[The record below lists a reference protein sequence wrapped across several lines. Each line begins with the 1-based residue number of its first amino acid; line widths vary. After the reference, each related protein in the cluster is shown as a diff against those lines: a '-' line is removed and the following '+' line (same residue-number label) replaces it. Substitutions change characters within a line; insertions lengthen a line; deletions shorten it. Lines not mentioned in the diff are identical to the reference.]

1 MIFMWYDFYQKAK
14 GEQTEEMTNEELYQ
28 LMKDGFDQ
36 VKVNF
41 DQVNQRF
48 TEINQRLDRVDQ
60 RLDGMDT
67 RLRTVENGIS
77 GLKGRQSAIPE
88 IRNWITISCAISALV
103 ISIAVAIFK

>member
-1 MIFMWYDFYQKAK
+1 
-14 GEQTEEMTNEELYQ
+14 MTNEEFYQ

-36 VKVNF
+36 V
-41 DQVNQRF
+41 NQRF
-48 TEINQRLDRVDQ
+48 NEVNQRLDRVDT

-77 GLKGRQSAIPE
+77 ELKGKQNAIAG
-88 IRNWITISCAISALV
+88 ILDWITIVCAISAII

>member
-1 MIFMWYDFYQKAK
+1 
-14 GEQTEEMTNEELYQ
+14 MTNEELYQ
-28 LMKDGFDQ
+28 VMKDGFDQ

-48 TEINQRLDRVDQ
+48 TEVNQRLDRVDT
-60 RLDGMDT
+60 RLDGMDA

-77 GLKGRQSAIPE
+77 ELTGKQQAISGM
-88 IRNWITISCAISALV
+88 RNWIMTACAIGALI

>member
-1 MIFMWYDFYQKAK
+1 MWYDFYQKAK

-36 VKVNF
+36 ISQRFNEINQRF
-41 DQVNQRF
+41 NEVNQRF
-48 TEINQRLDRVDQ
+48 NRVDQ
-60 RLDGMDT
+60 RLDEMDT

-77 GLKGRQSAIPE
+77 GFKGKQNAIPE

-103 ISIAVAIFK
+103 ISIAVAILK